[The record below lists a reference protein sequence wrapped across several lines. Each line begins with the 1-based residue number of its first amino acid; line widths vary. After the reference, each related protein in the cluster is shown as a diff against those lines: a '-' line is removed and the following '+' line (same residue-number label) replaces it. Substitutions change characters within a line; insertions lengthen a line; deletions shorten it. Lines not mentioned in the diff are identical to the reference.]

1 MRPAKVRG
9 LCLTHYGQWHRG
21 LSLTPIRPRATPGD
35 RRPCLKR
42 NGYVYIHMRTGW
54 KLEHRV
60 IMEEYLG
67 RSLSAHETVHHKNGM
82 RNDNRLENLEI
93 WDTRHPKGQ
102 RVDDKV
108 EWAIEILREYAP
120 ERLT

>member
-1 MRPAKVRG
+1 
-9 LCLTHYGQWHRG
+9 
-21 LSLTPIRPRATPGD
+21 
-35 RRPCLKR
+35 
-42 NGYVYIHMRTGW
+42 
-54 KLEHRV
+54 
-60 IMEEYLG
+60 MEEYLG